1 MDFKKYQKLSRK
13 TATYPRD
20 SKNWITYPVLGLLSE
35 SGEIAG
41 KFKKI
46 LRDQKWEITPDH
58 KKEISKEL
66 GDVLWYIAQIATEL
80 GLNLAKIAEEN
91 IAKLFSRKKRGVI
104 SGSGDNR

>member
-13 TATYPRD
+13 TALYSRLG
-20 SKNWITYPVLGLLSE
+20 KNWIVYPVLGLLSE

-46 LRDQKWEITPDH
+46 LRDQKWKITAEN

-80 GLNLAKIAEEN
+80 GLSLDQVAKEN
-91 IAKLFSRKKRGVI
+91 IEKLFSRKKRGMLG
-104 SGSGDNR
+104 GSGDNR

>member
-1 MDFKKYQKLSRK
+1 MDFNKYQKLSRK
-13 TATYPRD
+13 TAIYPRH
-20 SKNWITYPVLGLLSE
+20 SKNWIVYPVLGLLSE

-46 LRDQKWEITPDH
+46 LRDQKWKITPDH

-66 GDVLWYIAQIATEL
+66 GDVLWYIAQMATEL
-80 GLNLAKIAEEN
+80 GLDLAKIAEEN

-104 SGSGDNR
+104 SGSGDSR